1 MYLLTFSDISI
12 FCVRDFFS
20 KSHLGLQ
27 TESLKLGFLVSKLSA
42 FLGDQKGGLLRPIIM
57 ASLPHDEVLA
67 LLAPLCASRSLMD
80 HGAFKPL

>member
-67 LLAPLCASRSLMD
+67 LGSSLC
-80 HGAFKPL
+80 